1 MMADVRTS
9 EALSVHTIG
18 CVTALT
24 AQSASSFQDH
34 QWVEWPWLEKQL
46 LSLLASNAPDAI
58 KVGMVR
64 DTGTLDRLL
73 TLISSQSPSAP
84 VVWDPVLAPSAGGE
98 FHPENLPGWRQLLHR
113 VALFTPNWPE
123 MERLCPSQDP
133 IEAAREVAAES
144 GAAVL
149 LKGGHDPVAHGMDR
163 LFYRNQ
169 VQEFRPGRRDLAPKH
184 GTGCVF
190 SSAAA
195 ASLAAG
201 MTMAA
206 ACRTAK
212 VFTENFMASSSSLIG
227 FHLPA

>member
-1 MMADVRTS
+1 MMADIRTA
-9 EALSVHTIG
+9 EVLSVHTIG
-18 CVTALT
+18 CITALT
-24 AQSASSFQDH
+24 AQSSSSFQDH

-46 LSLLASNAPDAI
+46 LSVLPGAVPDAI

-64 DTGTLDRLL
+64 DTETLAGLL
-73 TLISSQSPSAP
+73 TLIESNSPAAP

-98 FHPENLPGWRQLLHR
+98 FHADNLPGWRALLKR

-123 MERLCPSQDP
+123 MERLCPGQDP
-133 IEAAREVAAES
+133 VEAAREAAAES
-144 GAAVL
+144 GSAVL
-149 LKGGHDPVAHGMDR
+149 LKGGHDPVAHGTDR

-169 VQEFRPGRRDLAPKH
+169 MQEFKPNRRDLAPKH
-184 GTGCVF
+184 GTGCVY

-212 VFTENFMASSSSLIG
+212 VFTENFMASSSSLVG
-227 FHLPA
+227 FHPLS